1 MTGDE
6 NISVS
11 AAGSPRVLVV
21 GDADRAFEDPAQILT
36 QPSWSVCE
44 NVLDAIAMAVQ
55 DDFDTI
61 LIVMSS
67 FNGTLSAAI
76 DAVGRVGGDA
86 RIILLAQMYDEP
98 EANELTNPA
107 NGGKRRADDY
117 FICPVTVEMLTEDA
131 GSRESG
137 TKQISSVQQSY
148 YQWRIRELEKLATED
163 DLTGLKNRRYVREF
177 LRQIIARAEAGNQP
191 VTLLIFD
198 IDNFKHYNDAYGH
211 SVGDTVLRQVAVM
224 MSRSCRQCDVIGR
237 IGGDEFAVIFWDYQE
252 GGEIAGTKEER
263 RRSDGSHPCEPLF
276 MVERFRREIKSAEL
290 SFLGPEG
297 RGVLTISGGLATYP
311 LDGTTVEELFEQAD
325 EAMLEAKQSGKNQ
338 IFLVGQPQQ

>member
-6 NISVS
+6 NISVG
-11 AAGSPRVLVV
+11 AARSPRVLVG
-21 GDADRAFEDPAQILT
+21 GDAAKAFEDPAKILT
-36 QPSWSVCE
+36 QPSWSLCE
-44 NVLDAIAMAVQ
+44 NLLDAIAMATQ
-55 DDFDTI
+55 DNFDTI

-86 RIILLAQMYDEP
+86 KIILLTQMYDEP
-98 EANELTNPA
+98 EANELTNPTD
-107 NGGKRRADDY
+107 GGKRRADDY
-117 FICPVTVEMLTEDA
+117 FICPVTVEMLTEDTSSA
-131 GSRESG
+131 ESDA
-137 TKQISSVQQSY
+137 KQISSVQQSY

-177 LRQIIARAEAGNQP
+177 LRQIITRADAGNQP

-211 SVGDTVLRQVAVM
+211 AVGDAVLRQVAVM

-237 IGGDEFAVIFWDYQE
+237 VGGDEFAVIFWDYKE
-252 GGEIAGTKEER
+252 DGGVTGTKEER
-263 RRSDGSHPCEPLF
+263 RRSDGRHPCEPLF

-297 RGVLTISGGLATYP
+297 RGVLTISGGLAAYP
-311 LDGTTVEELFEQAD
+311 SDGLTAEELFEKAD
-325 EAMLEAKQSGKNQ
+325 KAMLEAKRSGKNQ